1 MTRSVFERNHA
12 QLNQIYHQER
22 SFSSKIPIQTF
33 DDIMNKT
40 IEYLL
45 NDIVMIAKLI
55 SPICA
60 CDKKKMKHYY
70 LCKSLLMKANY
81 STTKYTTSLF
91 YNYF

>member
-1 MTRSVFERNHA
+1 
-12 QLNQIYHQER
+12 
-22 SFSSKIPIQTF
+22 
-33 DDIMNKT
+33 
-40 IEYLL
+40 
-45 NDIVMIAKLI
+45 MIAKLI